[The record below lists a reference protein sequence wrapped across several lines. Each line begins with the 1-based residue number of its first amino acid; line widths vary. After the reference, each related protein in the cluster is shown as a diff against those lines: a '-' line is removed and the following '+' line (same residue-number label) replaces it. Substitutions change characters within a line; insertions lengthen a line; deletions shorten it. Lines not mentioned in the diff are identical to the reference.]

1 MCRLSTTIMDELEDS
16 ETDIY
21 KFLMDIV
28 IDSDGNNIYETM
40 SDDFD
45 LYIEIAEK
53 ACNGLPHELI
63 LKDIFKEF
71 RIKKKYYPK
80 IGGYRMEN

>member
-1 MCRLSTTIMDELEDS
+1 MDELEDS

-28 IDSDGNNIYETM
+28 VDKDGNNIYETM

-45 LYIEIAEK
+45 LYIEVQM
-53 ACNGLPHELI
+53 LI
-63 LKDIFKEF
+63 D
-71 RIKKKYYPK
+71 
-80 IGGYRMEN
+80 